1 MQDCGC
7 LGDDY
12 DKEIKLTNRE
22 LVLRR
27 HAEQREKR
35 SSEITDVHREL
46 IDMIAWKFNMTNEDA
61 VENILDTPDGVDVMT
76 NFLSE
81 GGELAIVIVLQDGP
95 DLKLSCGRS
104 PPFPDPATHKRIFIL
119 LPKDLKFFGLDC
131 ILCYRTSNEFE
142 PDVTNFAERYNYLF
156 PRCREDIVNFVQDQ
170 LLAFNLLL
178 NDVDFASQVP
188 AHLPINSKKYL
199 TTLQDHIATNVKSL
213 TEVSEDFPNTV
224 VFPTVFHVDESGD
237 QGNSSDLSQPLT
249 KCRKEKRVRNVVATV
264 RLWISILS
272 ERYENEVK
280 QIAGLDTCGDSVR
293 NEICCWLR
301 LKNSYERIVLPLQD
315 EYMYLTVQEVKT
327 VDTELYEEWEGLT
340 SAITEEYNSLVEE
353 FEYYTLLHKLLTA
366 FEEVPFDSVK
376 YLMVPLIEDIKAYCE
391 RQEMENVFGEIVR
404 IARVIDFQEIFVNYF
419 FPDRSAVLWDED
431 RSLIEEKM
439 KKSVGFLDDILQSI
453 VEVYEEE
460 ENPSGEEIKALAEF
474 QAFMDKKKTCFTLI
488 PFIFNMNES
497 IRKKQKLRN
506 RIDQVDFTNN
516 VEWETVITETIRK
529 ANDILK
535 ETESQMRN
543 LSPELLFDE
552 DRCLRH
558 VEKFVDMIN
567 QSDETIL
574 GVVEIQVLGTQAITP
589 AMYYLEAF
597 REMFDL
603 KEPKYETINQHMLRL
618 FISEFESLEKYFLM
632 NRERPVDMPRD
643 KPVTLAKM
651 EWAEQL
657 IKKVNELI
665 DMFKTLPLFTK
676 DLNRVRYLSL
686 VPAMKTYQDQCF
698 MEWQKNA
705 SEQLVHIMRGPI
717 LAKRR
722 SRYEVVYTSLLSDII
737 FHVEQFERMGY
748 KTSCES
754 FLWTLNMKSMLD
766 MLRDRAEIVN
776 TKSQLVTAM
785 IPPYFRDFIQPKIDR
800 IDILL
805 KEACI
810 SYKWEL
816 DYNRVLSV
824 LSEVAVFWHNS
835 EIFWSEIIRIK
846 SLLIDEPLEEISR
859 VKLGYV
865 PSKGIT
871 IEEWVV
877 ANRLFDRDI
886 VVEKLQTMSAKVI
899 KALPIIIKRLIDQ
912 YDGIYPGEEKY
923 NYLTADLSQ
932 ERPCMDKKGKVL
944 GSRLSL
950 GLPFFF
956 QFLDK

>member
-1 MQDCGC
+1 M
-7 LGDDY
+7 
-12 DKEIKLTNRE
+12 
-22 LVLRR
+22 
-27 HAEQREKR
+27 
-35 SSEITDVHREL
+35 S
-46 IDMIAWKFNMTNEDA
+46 
-61 VENILDTPDGVDVMT
+61 
-76 NFLSE
+76 
-81 GGELAIVIVLQDGP
+81 
-95 DLKLSCGRS
+95 
-104 PPFPDPATHKRIFIL
+104 
-119 LPKDLKFFGLDC
+119 
-131 ILCYRTSNEFE
+131 
-142 PDVTNFAERYNYLF
+142 
-156 PRCREDIVNFVQDQ
+156 

-453 VEVYEEE
+453 VAVYEEE

-665 DMFKTLPLFTK
+665 DMFK
-676 DLNRVRYLSL
+676 
-686 VPAMKTYQDQCF
+686 
-698 MEWQKNA
+698 
-705 SEQLVHIMRGPI
+705 
-717 LAKRR
+717 
-722 SRYEVVYTSLLSDII
+722 
-737 FHVEQFERMGY
+737 
-748 KTSCES
+748 
-754 FLWTLNMKSMLD
+754 
-766 MLRDRAEIVN
+766 VN
-776 TKSQLVTAM
+776 T
-785 IPPYFRDFIQPKIDR
+785 
-800 IDILL
+800 
-805 KEACI
+805 
-810 SYKWEL
+810 
-816 DYNRVLSV
+816 
-824 LSEVAVFWHNS
+824 
-835 EIFWSEIIRIK
+835 
-846 SLLIDEPLEEISR
+846 
-859 VKLGYV
+859 
-865 PSKGIT
+865 
-871 IEEWVV
+871 
-877 ANRLFDRDI
+877 
-886 VVEKLQTMSAKVI
+886 
-899 KALPIIIKRLIDQ
+899 
-912 YDGIYPGEEKY
+912 
-923 NYLTADLSQ
+923 
-932 ERPCMDKKGKVL
+932 
-944 GSRLSL
+944 
-950 GLPFFF
+950 
-956 QFLDK
+956 